1 MERRASVSIEVPG
14 LALSFDGD
22 QALFDREVKPILDG
36 VVRGTWRKSGPLP
49 VAPEGPTGPDEFP
62 APPSAPDGAT
72 GGKPDSAPVPAAAA
86 TAPSSAPSAAPI
98 GATEGKPT
106 PATAGAGTDFR
117 PLLAVLARGEG
128 RRAER
133 EAVLVA
139 LVGLASEGTRDATPP
154 EVVAWLEK
162 RGFPARGLHPRP
174 ILAKLCHRK
183 GLAVPGLQK
192 NTFRATPAG
201 IAHVARALRGG

>member
-1 MERRASVSIEVPG
+1 MARRASVSIEVPG
-14 LALSFDGD
+14 LALSFHGD
-22 QALFDREVKPILDG
+22 QDLFAREVQPILDG

-49 VAPEGPTGPDEFP
+49 VAPGGPAGPDEYP
-62 APPSAPDGAT
+62 APAAAP
-72 GGKPDSAPVPAAAA
+72 APAPAAAA
-86 TAPSSAPSAAPI
+86 PA
-98 GATEGKPT
+98 
-106 PATAGAGTDFR
+106 PATAASPAAAPAAPGAGTDFR
-117 PLLAVLARGEG
+117 PLLASLAKGEG

-139 LVGLASEGTRDATPP
+139 LAGLASEGKRDATAP

-201 IAHVARALRGG
+201 IAHVARALRGA